1 MRHETSLLFEMK
13 LTAGSAPALAIQDL
27 RSAYL
32 GRSLWVEDATWRR
45 VASAA
50 GGGRIGAKRGQ
61 RDRSAVEK
69 LTGVI
74 FDWGLAIAVN
84 GEVDVGY
91 TSVIGELP
99 QTWNQRV
106 VAEGSPLMPA
116 KRVGDDLVGGEKNR
130 SSSKTVEHTNQ
141 AGEVRCEQR

>member
-1 MRHETSLLFEMK
+1 MRQETSLLFEMK
-13 LTAGSAPALAIQDL
+13 LTAGSAPALAIKDL

-32 GRSLWVEDATWRR
+32 SRSRWVEDATWRK
-45 VASAA
+45 VASAV

-91 TSVIGELP
+91 NFSDRRAAADVESKGRSVGFSLDAGKTS
-99 QTWNQRV
+99 
-106 VAEGSPLMPA
+106 
-116 KRVGDDLVGGEKNR
+116 
-130 SSSKTVEHTNQ
+130 
-141 AGEVRCEQR
+141 